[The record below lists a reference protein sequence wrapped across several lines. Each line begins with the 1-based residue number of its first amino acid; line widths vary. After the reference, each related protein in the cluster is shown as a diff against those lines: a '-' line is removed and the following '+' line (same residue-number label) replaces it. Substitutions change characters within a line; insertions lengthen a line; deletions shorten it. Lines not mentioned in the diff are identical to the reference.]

1 MPESLVL
8 LKHLSKYFTIAFVN
22 IRWEPCP
29 GPTMCS
35 GTRCRHQKEPP
46 PHTLTTGGKQQT
58 PNYIRP
64 RYPSQ
69 PNLFLFLFFRNL
81 VPLKRPLLAFLDLK
95 IILFSRYEIELL
107 KSMKKL
113 LNFEYEIY
121 NVEVRNYLKIFKI
134 NQKLS
139 DSNLSVSVEL

>member
-1 MPESLVL
+1 MPESLVPL
-8 LKHLSKYFTIAFVN
+8 EHLNKYFTIAFVN

-58 PNYIRP
+58 PNFISP
-64 RYPSQ
+64 I
-69 PNLFLFLFFRNL
+69 LVFFQIL
-81 VPLKRPLLAFLDLK
+81 VPLKRPLLAILDLK